1 MKAILKVTRWEESAI
16 GWSEE
21 RKAGIRFARI
31 TRTDPDNPESA
42 ISGLWAVYRK
52 GTILDGESA
61 ENAIAQDV
69 AEEVTE

>member
-31 TRTDPDNPESA
+31 TRKDPENPESA
-42 ISGLWAVYRK
+42 ICGLWAVYRK
-52 GTILDGESA
+52 GTILEGDSA
-61 ENAIAQDV
+61 QNAIAQGV
-69 AEEVTE
+69 AEEVAE